1 MRVPRLVL
9 IAALSL
15 AAIRCG
21 TQSSA
26 APSQNTR
33 NAAPE
38 VTVARVEQAPLTRTV
53 TVNGTLAAEEEVMLS
68 FKVTGRIDELRVD
81 LGSRVQKGEVIAR
94 LTPTDFTLRE
104 QQARAALQQARA
116 RLGLPLEGEGEAV
129 DLEQTSL
136 VRQAKAALEEAR
148 VQRDRIQT
156 FVGRGIAA
164 KAELD
169 TANANLQIADG
180 KYADALEEVRNR
192 QAVLAQRKS
201 ELALASQQ
209 LEDTVLRSPIDGV
222 VRVRSAVAGEF
233 RSAGTPVVTVV
244 RQDPLRLQL
253 AVPERSAGQLRTG
266 QLVRVTVEGTTEL
279 HEGRVVRLSPSIAE
293 GTRTLAIEASVP
305 NAQGQLRPGSFARAD
320 IVVSESR
327 ALVVPQSAII
337 VFAGVEKVLTVEDGA
352 AKERRIKTGERVG
365 DHVEVLDGL
374 VAGAMV
380 ITSGGNIADGAKVTL
395 SGESRAPNSAP

>member
-53 TVNGTLAAEEEVMLS
+53 TVNGTLAAEEQVMLS
-68 FKVTGRIDELRVD
+68 LKVTGRIDELCVD

-94 LTPTDFTLRE
+94 LTPTDFDASRAAGPE
-104 QQARAALQQARA
+104 AALQQARA

-129 DLEQTSL
+129 DLEQTAL
-136 VRQAKAALEEAR
+136 VRQARPRSTKRACSAIESR
-148 VQRDRIQT
+148 RSC
-156 FVGRGIAA
+156 RGIAA

-180 KYADALEEVRNR
+180 HIRRRARGSAEPSGRAR
-192 QAVLAQRKS
+192 AAQS

-209 LEDTVLRSPIDGV
+209 LETPFCARRSTAWSASGLRWRASSVP
-222 VRVRSAVAGEF
+222 
-233 RSAGTPVVTVV
+233 AGTPVVTVV

-253 AVPERSAGQLRTG
+253 AVPERSAGRFGPG

-279 HEGRVVRLSPSIAE
+279 HRGPR
-293 GTRTLAIEASVP
+293 
-305 NAQGQLRPGSFARAD
+305 
-320 IVVSESR
+320 
-327 ALVVPQSAII
+327 
-337 VFAGVEKVLTVEDGA
+337 GA
-352 AKERRIKTGERVG
+352 PEPVNR
-365 DHVEVLDGL
+365 
-374 VAGAMV
+374 
-380 ITSGGNIADGAKVTL
+380 
-395 SGESRAPNSAP
+395 